1 MLTRTI
7 CRLGFAV
14 VVVGLCFAC
23 SDLSGPVATSSS
35 PAQEI
40 CSVHHVPLVTV
51 DGFASPEGV
60 IVDPGIVEANAVKR
74 YPHFIPSGSY
84 LKRTA
89 DHPVPRKLTYCPK
102 CEEAVKAI
110 LALNRI

>member
-7 CRLGFAV
+7 SRTVFALV
-14 VVVGLCFAC
+14 VAGLCVACGNVFRPTVANLSFAQ
-23 SDLSGPVATSSS
+23 DV
-35 PAQEI
+35 
-40 CSVHHVPLVTV
+40 CSVHHVPLVAV
-51 DGFASPEGV
+51 EGFTSPDGV

-74 YPHFIPSGSY
+74 YPHFIPSGSS
-84 LKRTA
+84 LRRTA

-110 LALNRI
+110 PGLKRI

>member
-1 MLTRTI
+1 MSL
-7 CRLGFAV
+7 AV
-14 VVVGLCFAC
+14 VVLGLCVAC
-23 SDLSGPVATSSS
+23 SDLSGPVVTSAS
-35 PAQEI
+35 PAEEI
-40 CSVHHVPLVTV
+40 CSVHHVPLVTL

-60 IVDPGIVEANAVKR
+60 IVDPGIVEANAAKR

-110 LALNRI
+110 PGLKRI